1 MSTPS
6 PSHAPFK
13 LAGIMG
19 WPVAHSRSPSIH
31 NHWIKQHQ
39 LNGAYVLLPTY
50 PANLKD
56 ALKGLSAL
64 GFAGCNLTIPHKVMA
79 LPLVDR
85 INDTARRMGAINTIV
100 VESDGSL
107 SGYNND
113 GFGYI
118 QSLLDAQPDWRADAG
133 PALVMGAGGAAR
145 AVIVSLAE
153 QGAKD
158 IRVCNRTDSYA
169 IDLVNEFKADFAQNL
184 GTNITATP
192 WAQRHGAVTDVA
204 LLVNT
209 TSQGMGSNPPL
220 DLDLARLPVTA
231 LVSDVVYIPRLTPLL
246 AAAQARGNPIA
257 GGLGMLLH
265 QARPAFN
272 AWFGV
277 MPEVTPELLAAVNAT
292 F

>member
-6 PSHAPFK
+6 PNHAPFK

-31 NHWIKQHQ
+31 NHWIKQHG
-39 LNGAYVLLPTY
+39 LNGAYVLLPTD

-100 VESDGSL
+100 VEADGSL

-153 QGAKD
+153 KGAKD
-158 IRVCNRTDSYA
+158 IRVCNRTDSHA
-169 IDLVNEFKADFAQNL
+169 TDLVNEFQADFAQNL
-184 GTNITATP
+184 GTKIIATP
-192 WAQRHGAVTDVA
+192 WVERHNAVADVA

-220 DLDLARLPVTA
+220 DLDLTQLPVTA

-277 MPEVTPELLAAVNAT
+277 MPEVTPALLEAVNAT

>member
-1 MSTPS
+1 MS
-6 PSHAPFK
+6 SHPPFK
-13 LAGIMG
+13 LAGVMG
-19 WPVAHSRSPSIH
+19 WPIAHSRSPSIH
-31 NHWIKQHQ
+31 NHWIKQYG
-39 LNGAYVLLPTY
+39 LNGAYVLLPVD
-50 PANLKD
+50 PVNLKD

-100 VESDGSL
+100 VEADGSL

-118 QSLLDAQPDWRADAG
+118 QSLLDVQPDWRADAG
-133 PALVMGAGGAAR
+133 PALIMGAGGAAR

-158 IRVCNRTDSYA
+158 IRVCNRTDSHA
-169 IDLVNEFKADFAQNL
+169 QDLATEFSAEFAHNL
-184 GTNITATP
+184 GTQVTFVP
-192 WAQRHGAVTDVA
+192 WAKRHDAVADVA

-209 TSQGMGSNPPL
+209 TSQGMGNNPPL
-220 DLDLARLPVTA
+220 DVNLTQLPVTA
-231 LVSDVVYIPRLTPLL
+231 LVSDVVYIPMLTPLL
-246 AAAQARGNPIA
+246 AAAQARGNPTA

-265 QARPAFN
+265 QARPAFQR
-272 AWFGV
+272 WFGV
-277 MPEVTPELLAAVNAT
+277 MPEVTPELLQVVKST

>member
-1 MSTPS
+1 MSTHS
-6 PSHAPFK
+6 PHHAPFK

-31 NHWIKQHQ
+31 NHWIKQHG
-39 LNGAYVLLPTY
+39 LNGAYVLLPTD

-100 VESDGSL
+100 VEPDGSL

-118 QSLLDAQPDWRADAG
+118 QSLLDAKPDWQANAG
-133 PALVMGAGGAAR
+133 PVLVMGAGGAAR

-153 QGAKD
+153 RGAKD
-158 IRVCNRTDSYA
+158 IRVGNRTDSHA
-169 IDLVNEFKADFAQNL
+169 QDLVQEFSADFAQNL
-184 GTNITATP
+184 GTNITAVP
-192 WAQRHGAVTDVA
+192 WAKRHGAVADVA

-209 TSQGMGSNPPL
+209 TSQGMGSNSPL
-220 DLDLARLPVTA
+220 DLDLAQLPVTA

-246 AAAQARGNPIA
+246 ATAQARGNPIA

-277 MPEVTPELLAAVNAT
+277 MPEVTPALREAVNAT

>member
-1 MSTPS
+1 MSTHS
-6 PSHAPFK
+6 PHHAPFK

-31 NHWIKQHQ
+31 NHWIKQHG
-39 LNGAYVLLPTY
+39 LNGAYVLLPTD

-100 VESDGSL
+100 VEADGSL

-118 QSLLDAQPDWRADAG
+118 QSLLDAKPDWQANAG
-133 PALVMGAGGAAR
+133 PVLVMGAGGAAR

-153 QGAKD
+153 KGAKD
-158 IRVCNRTDSYA
+158 IRVCNRTDSHA
-169 IDLVNEFKADFAQNL
+169 QDLVSEFQADFVQNL
-184 GTNITATP
+184 GTKIIATP
-192 WAQRHGAVTDVA
+192 WAERHNAVADVA

-220 DLDLARLPVTA
+220 DVNLTKLPVTA

-277 MPEVTPELLAAVNAT
+277 MPEVTPALLEAVNAT

>member
-1 MSTPS
+1 MSSHPS
-6 PSHAPFK
+6 FK

-19 WPVAHSRSPSIH
+19 WPVAHSRSPTIH
-31 NHWIKQHQ
+31 NHWIKQHG
-39 LNGAYVLLPTY
+39 LNGAYVLLPTD

-100 VESDGSL
+100 VEADGTL
-107 SGYNND
+107 SGLNTD

-118 QSLLDAQPDWRADAG
+118 QSLLDAKADWRADAG

-153 QGAKD
+153 KGAKD
-158 IRVCNRTDSYA
+158 IRVCNRTDSHA
-169 IDLVNEFKADFAQNL
+169 QDLATEFSADFAQSND
-184 GTNITATP
+184 ITRGATVTFVP
-192 WAQRHGAVTDVA
+192 WAKRHDAVAGVA

-209 TSQGMGSNPPL
+209 TSQGMGSNPAL
-220 DLDLARLPVTA
+220 DLDLTQLPVTA
-231 LVSDVVYIPRLTPLL
+231 LVSDVVYIPMVTPLL
-246 AAAQARGNPIA
+246 AAAQARGNPTA
-257 GGLGMLLH
+257 GGLGMLLN

-272 AWFGV
+272 SWFGV
-277 MPEVTPELLAAVNAT
+277 MPELTADLLQSVKAT